1 MIFQKAHINDFERI
15 KSFYWD
21 LIDGMQDQ
29 NDVIG

>member
-1 MIFQKAHINDFERI
+1 MIFQKAYINAFDRI

-21 LIDGMQDQ
+21 LIDEIQDQ